1 MKNFLILLIS
11 PLIFYAQDVNFDN
24 YNNWL
29 NPSEMSMK
37 IIPVKDNIYMIEG
50 IGGGFGNVGVF
61 VGQKGIVM
69 IDNSFEILEELLND
83 AIAKIS
89 KKPISY
95 IINTHYHFDHADG
108 NRYYGKKGT
117 PIVSHRN
124 VRTRQSE
131 ITTAYGG
138 IFDLLKNFNVPAH
151 GIDELP
157 TITYENTMNLH
168 EGNETISI
176 HYFGK
181 GHTDGDSVIKFNNAN
196 VVHTGDSFILYGLPF
211 IDITN
216 GGSIKGFI
224 ESLDDIVGI
233 CDEDTI
239 IIPGHGGLSNVESVI
254 KMRDDLKLYYD
265 STIDGHK
272 KGLSVEE
279 ISSSIN
285 IDLGKTNG
293 FGDPLTVKQNF
304 IRSILLENNII
315 K

>member
-1 MKNFLILLIS
+1 
-11 PLIFYAQDVNFDN
+11 
-24 YNNWL
+24 
-29 NPSEMSMK
+29 
-37 IIPVKDNIYMIEG
+37 
-50 IGGGFGNVGVF
+50 
-61 VGQKGIVM
+61 M

-83 AIAKIS
+83 AVAKIS
-89 KKPISY
+89 KKPIRY

-108 NRYYGKKGT
+108 NRYYGKEGI
-117 PIVSHRN
+117 PIVSHKN

-131 ITTAYGG
+131 NTTAYGG
-138 IFDLLKNFNVPAH
+138 IFNLLKDFNVPAH
-151 GIDELP
+151 DIDELP
-157 TITYENTMNLH
+157 TITYENSMNLY
-168 EGNETISI
+168 EGEEIISI

-181 GHTDGDSVIKFNNAN
+181 GHTDGDSTIKFNKAN
-196 VVHTGDSFILYGLPF
+196 VVHTGDSFVLYGLPY

-224 ESLDDIVGI
+224 ESLDDIAGI

-239 IIPGHGGLSNVESVI
+239 IIPGHGGLTSVESVI
-254 KMRDDLKLYYD
+254 KLRDGLKLYYD
-265 STIDGHK
+265 LTIDGHK

-304 IRSILLENNII
+304 IRSW
-315 K
+315 

>member
-1 MKNFLILLIS
+1 MKKFILFFFL
-11 PLIFYAQDVNFDN
+11 PFIFYAQEISFDK
-24 YNNWL
+24 YYNWL
-29 NPSEMSMK
+29 NPDEMSMK
-37 IIPVKDNIYMIEG
+37 TTQVKDNIYMIEG

-61 VGQKGIVM
+61 VGENGIIM
-69 IDNSFEILEELLND
+69 IDDSFEILEELLNE

-89 KKPISY
+89 NKPIKY

-108 NRYYGKKGT
+108 NRYYGKKGI
-117 PIVSHRN
+117 PIVSHHN
-124 VRTRQSE
+124 VRTRQAE

-138 IFDLLKNFNVPAH
+138 IFDLLENFNVPAH
-151 GIDELP
+151 EMDELP
-157 TITYENTMNLH
+157 TVTYENTMNLH
-168 EGNETISI
+168 EGNETISM
-176 HYFGK
+176 HYFGQ
-181 GHTDGDSVIKFNNAN
+181 GHTDGDSIIKFNKAN

-224 ESLDDIVGI
+224 KTLANIAEI

-239 IIPGHGGLSNVESVI
+239 IIPGHGGLTNVEGVK
-254 KMRDDLKLYYD
+254 KMRDDLQLYYD
-265 STIDGHK
+265 TTISGHK
-272 KGLSVEE
+272 KGLTIEQ

-293 FGDPLTVKQNF
+293 FGDPLTVKHNF